1 MIIPPLSSASRN
13 KLNSN
18 KANTLRWQYTM
29 DTYTQTNSA
38 YVSYWTDM
46 YRIMTHIQ
54 LLPNASTMID
64 KGKPIQIYALKE
76 GDGSYMFPIT
86 IASEGSIRG
95 LCPLNVQIEIIILWL
110 LN

>member
-1 MIIPPLSSASRN
+1 MIIPPMSSPGRN

-46 YRIMTHIQ
+46 YRIMTDLQ

-76 GDGSYMFPIT
+76 GDGSYMLPIT
-86 IASEGSIRG
+86 IETGGEISG
-95 LCPLNVQIEIIILWL
+95 L
-110 LN
+110 

>member
-1 MIIPPLSSASRN
+1 MSSHSQN

-29 DTYTQTNSA
+29 DTYTQTTSA

-46 YRIMTHIQ
+46 YRIMTHVQ

-76 GDGSYMFPIT
+76 SDGSYMFPIT

-95 LCPLNVQIEIIILWL
+95 LCPLNVQIEIVILWL

>member
-1 MIIPPLSSASRN
+1 
-13 KLNSN
+13 
-18 KANTLRWQYTM
+18 M

-38 YVSYWTDM
+38 YMSYWTDM
-46 YRIMTHIQ
+46 YRIMTHVQ
-54 LLPNASTMID
+54 LLPNANTMID

-86 IASEGSIRG
+86 IASGGSIRG
-95 LCPLNVQIEIIILWL
+95 LCPLNVQIEIVMLWL

>member
-1 MIIPPLSSASRN
+1 MEL
-13 KLNSN
+13 LNSN
-18 KANTLRWQYTM
+18 KANKLVWQYTT
-29 DTYTQTNSA
+29 DTYTQSTST

-46 YRIMTHIQ
+46 YRIMTHVQ
-54 LLPNASTMID
+54 LLPNASTMIG
-64 KGKPIQIYALKE
+64 KGRPMQIYALKE

-95 LCPLNVQIEIIILWL
+95 LCPLNVQIEIVILWL